1 MQLVSELSQF
11 TPERETLLTI
21 GVFDGV
27 HLGHRHLI
35 GRLTQR
41 ASDIGLLSGVVT
53 FKINPKAIVSQRP
66 RLTRL
71 TALEEKI
78 RLLKNLGVDIVIPLT
93 FDSDVAE
100 LTARDF
106 VLLLKQYLNMR
117 GLIIG
122 PNFALGRGREG
133 NVAMLRSLGKELDFT
148 VDVVEP
154 LKSEGSLVSST
165 AVRQAVAQGDMQT
178 TTRLLGRY
186 FSLSG
191 PVVVGKE
198 RGHSLGFPTA
208 NIEVDHEQ
216 ALPADGVYATL
227 GYVGGKMYQSVTNIG
242 TDPTFGKA
250 GRTVEVHILD
260 FDGDL
265 YGQNLVIELVDRIR
279 GEVKFAGSEKL
290 VAQIKSDIE
299 SARAVLQSPFSG
311 AKHAW

>member
-1 MQLVSELSQF
+1 MQLVSDLSKF

-41 ASDIGLLSGVVT
+41 ASEIGLLSGVVT
-53 FKINPKAIVSQRP
+53 FRTNPKAIVSQRP
-66 RLTRL
+66 KLTRL
-71 TALEEKI
+71 TTLEEKV
-78 RLLKNLGVDIVIPLT
+78 RLLKNLGVDIVVPLT

-106 VLLLKQYLNMR
+106 VLLLKQYLRMR
-117 GLIIG
+117 GLVIG
-122 PNFALGRGREG
+122 PNSALGRGREG
-133 NVAMLRSLGKELDFT
+133 NAAMLRSLGKELDFT
-148 VDVVEP
+148 VEVVEP

-178 TTRLLGRY
+178 ATRLLGRY

-208 NIEVDHEQ
+208 NIDVDHEQ

-290 VAQIKSDIE
+290 VAQIKNDID

-311 AKHAW
+311 AKHAG